1 VHVDGTISGSG
12 AIAFTNI
19 YFNVGSTAPWQAG
32 TSRVVIPTQGTY
44 YVEIVGQTY
53 PGPMD
58 MRLTLNGAV
67 ISRIL
72 FSYSSVN
79 YVTRSRSIITYL
91 RANDQLQVVCSYSY
105 LTGDSRGGISFMGA
119 LLYQN

>member
-1 VHVDGTISGSG
+1 VDGKISGSG

-19 YFNVGSTAPWQAG
+19 YFNVGFTSPWHAG
-32 TSRVVIPTQGTY
+32 TNRVVIPTQGTY

-58 MRLTLNGAV
+58 MRQTLNGTTV

-72 FSYSSVN
+72 FSYNSVN

-91 RANDQLQVVCSYSY
+91 SANERSAAGRLLIQLPD
-105 LTGDSRGGISFMGA
+105 G
-119 LLYQN
+119 